1 MPKSPK
7 RSLRSKTKVK
17 KSIRKS
23 LKKSIRKNKVIKRVD
38 SKKVS
43 PMVPMVKK
51 TKYKMGSNLFKNIKD
66 TGMTPSVEEFI
77 SIFEI
82 YNQGG
87 KIWGK
92 STYNKAFK
100 KVNSEKLRILSEMPS
115 DIFLI
120 KNDVD
125 FKDAIIILEN
135 GNLFNDS
142 VGGIKVDPEYK
153 LDVEKVSLLSEAL
166 TKNKNEHVTALD
178 MSGNSI
184 DDDMARVLAG
194 GLIENTTLLDV
205 YVVENY
211 IGVKGRNALS
221 SVFPYKDRNMF
232 RKRRKSD
239 DPGSPALSGLD
250 FQYSYMTLSQMGL

>member
-7 RSLRSKTKVK
+7 RSRPRKSLK

-23 LKKSIRKNKVIKRVD
+23 LKKSIRKSKVIKRVD

-43 PMVPMVKK
+43 PVKVKK
-51 TKYKMGSNLFKNIKD
+51 IRYKMESKLFKNIRD

-77 SIFEI
+77 SVFEI
-82 YNQGG
+82 YNQGR
-87 KIWGK
+87 KIWGN
-92 STYNKAFK
+92 SAYNKAFK
-100 KVNSEKLRILSEMPS
+100 KVNEEKLRILSEVPS

-120 KNDVD
+120 KNDTD

-135 GNLFNDS
+135 GNLFDDS
-142 VGGIKVDPEYK
+142 VLGIKVDPEYK
-153 LDVEKVSLLSEAL
+153 LDVEKVALLSEAL
-166 TKNKNEHVTALD
+166 TKNKNEHVTHLD

-184 DDDMARVLAG
+184 DNDMARVLAG
-194 GLIENTTLLDV
+194 GLIENTTLLHV

-211 IGVKGRNALS
+211 IGVKGRNALA
-221 SVFPYKDRNMF
+221 SVFPYKDKNMF
-232 RKRRKSD
+232 RKKSD
-239 DPGSPALSGLD
+239 DPGSADLSGLD